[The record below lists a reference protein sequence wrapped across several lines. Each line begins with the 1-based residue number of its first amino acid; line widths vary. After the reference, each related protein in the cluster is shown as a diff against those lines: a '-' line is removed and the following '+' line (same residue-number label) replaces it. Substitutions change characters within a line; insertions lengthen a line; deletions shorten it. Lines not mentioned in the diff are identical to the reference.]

1 MAASATAYDR
11 AKQLVLDR
19 QCIAFLGA
27 GISHPPAQLWEQLV
41 RELARCC
48 RVTDLTGTNPEIVD
62 RCIKKDRDACNR
74 TLREELPK
82 DTALIRTAVTWTM
95 RLPFRAI
102 LTTNVDPWIRQQT
115 VSDWQRACFIYPD
128 LPFGGGMPGLYYL
141 HGLFDAD
148 DRDAC
153 ITKLVFG
160 EDSFKSAYE
169 ESLLRGFLL
178 NALTYEH
185 VLFIGFNPREP
196 RLSSILQKSRQ
207 IQTTISTVRAR
218 ACETQKFVLWPEP
231 DASDPGERAK
241 QDAEVA
247 ELYALGLEPVFFRKE
262 DNYWKGLDRTLLSWV
277 EEGDAKNRPAPYKS
291 GFDPK

>member
-1 MAASATAYDR
+1 MGVSATAHDR

-19 QCIAFLGA
+19 QCVAFLGA

-48 RVTDLTGTNPEIVD
+48 GVTDLTGTNPEIVD

-82 DTALIRTAVTWTM
+82 HTALIRTAVPLTM

-128 LPFGGGMPGLYYL
+128 LPFGGGTPGLYYL

-148 DRDAC
+148 DKDAC

-160 EDSFKSAYE
+160 EDSFGGVGQ
-169 ESLLRGFLL
+169 L
-178 NALTYEH
+178 
-185 VLFIGFNPREP
+185 
-196 RLSSILQKSRQ
+196 
-207 IQTTISTVRAR
+207 
-218 ACETQKFVLWPEP
+218 
-231 DASDPGERAK
+231 
-241 QDAEVA
+241 
-247 ELYALGLEPVFFRKE
+247 
-262 DNYWKGLDRTLLSWV
+262 V
-277 EEGDAKNRPAPYKS
+277 EK
-291 GFDPK
+291 